1 LLELIGRVERY
12 FGDRVTEIIICELV
26 DAPNHYILRLVFRA
40 YDYYWVQ
47 FNYENDLC
55 GFSIVLNDEFGAS
68 LESGIRSYMAT
79 SNWDSYLKEIMAE
92 IELRI
97 PDEYLKAKGW
107 L

>member
-1 LLELIGRVERY
+1 M
-12 FGDRVTEIIICELV
+12 V
-26 DAPNHYILRLVFRA
+26 DVPNHYILRLVFRV

-47 FNYENDLC
+47 FNYDNDLC
-55 GFSIVLNDEFGAS
+55 EFSIVLNDEFGAS
-68 LESGIRSYMAT
+68 LESKMRSHMGT
-79 SNWDSYLKEIMAE
+79 KDWDSYLKEIMAE